1 MISFIWPQRKCLA
14 LAIITLILTL
24 ANDES
29 TGGGRSSRGAGGI
42 VAAARVSAP
51 SSRDQ
56 QDRGGGGGGSG
67 DPEPPSTGLT
77 SYFNSARQL
86 LSTSLDAHNQARAYS
101 GLMPNEDPR
110 TAQMLRETIDK
121 TSNLIQSY
129 QHEGLSTMPPL
140 PNVPGLNTV
149 MRIPD
154 KLLRAELSMLQ
165 DGIRMAQEMRER
177 PLLATVNAPRGKH
190 NV

>member
-1 MISFIWPQRKCLA
+1 MIVGV
-14 LAIITLILTL
+14 
-24 ANDES
+24 D
-29 TGGGRSSRGAGGI
+29 
-42 VAAARVSAP
+42 AARVSA
-51 SSRDQ
+51 SSHDH
-56 QDRGGGGGGSG
+56 QDRAADAPAS
-67 DPEPPSTGLT
+67 STGLS

-110 TAQMLRETIDK
+110 TAQMLRDTIDQ

-129 QHEGLSTMPPL
+129 QHDGLSNMPPL
-140 PNVPGLNTV
+140 PNVPGLHTV
-149 MRIPD
+149 MRLPD

-177 PLLATVNAPRGKH
+177 PLTATMNAPRGKCQD
-190 NV
+190 